1 MMPET
6 VTVPTTWLWLAAC
19 PLVVGLVSLWL
30 YWMQP
35 FLAACARL
43 VTKAVT
49 WWITFWEGVA

>member
-1 MMPET
+1 MPET